1 MEFQRSPRQTLM
13 VLINLFVVAGVAA
26 WCLSDA
32 WFGGGGLNWI
42 LGGVFGVWGAF
53 ILQSFLRRRVFIR
66 LERHGVLI
74 NTAIRPV
81 RFEFEDLVWAN
92 LDEGTRICFFRLRR
106 PHHWQNPL
114 HGNFPKTTWGAGRR
128 ASAHSRLQCP
138 PRFAGQRPKR
148 HGQRNTRSL
157 SDGF

>member
-74 NTAIRPV
+74 NAAIRPV

-92 LDEGTRICFFRLRR
+92 LDEGTRICFFAYADRTTGKTRYTGISRKRLGAQAVAHLRTAVYNAR
-106 PHHWQNPL
+106 PDLPDSDPSVTAKETQ
-114 HGNFPKTTWGAGRR
+114 GA
-128 ASAHSRLQCP
+128 
-138 PRFAGQRPKR
+138 
-148 HGQRNTRSL
+148 
-157 SDGF
+157 